1 MVGNDLTARIGG
13 TLALIL
19 AIDVAFALI
28 VAALLEPWIGPVVAS
43 LAGGSQLRGYG
54 LLAVLTLVGLL
65 WIQLLYARR
74 NLLAEANAY
83 PVTAESHPDLDARIT
98 RLASLAD
105 MRVPAVA
112 VADSDVP
119 NSFAVGSLWSGT
131 VVVSEGLL
139 EILSDEEL
147 DAVLAHELVHLKNHD
162 AVVMTLAS
170 FLPALV
176 SDEYSILE
184 DELPASAKPIVFAT
198 GALVWFV
205 LSSTFIDAPLL
216 SASGLVQFVVA
227 TAVVVLVG
235 GITLGLLATPVVFLS
250 QSLSRQREFVADR
263 DGARLV
269 GNPSALARAL
279 TALDDVAAPPTE
291 DARRR
296 YDGLEGMCLLP
307 YGFSGGGER
316 EGNAKDDGF
325 HVETRSHPPTEER
338 IERLRELA
346 SALEGTKTA

>member
-19 AIDVAFALI
+19 AIDVAFALV
-28 VAALLEPWIGPVVAS
+28 VAALLEPWIGPLLAS
-43 LAGGSQLRGYG
+43 FGGRSYG
-54 LLAVLTLVGLL
+54 LLAVLTLVCLL

-74 NLLAEANAY
+74 NLLAEADAH
-83 PVTAESHPDLDARIT
+83 PVSAESHPDLDARIT

-119 NSFAVGSLWSGT
+119 NSFAVGSPWSGT
-131 VVVSEGLL
+131 IVVSEGLL
-139 EILSDEEL
+139 ETLSDEEL

-162 AVVMTLAS
+162 AAVMTLAS

-184 DELPASAKPIVFAT
+184 DELPAGAKPVVLSA
-198 GALVWFV
+198 GAIVWFV
-205 LSSTFIDAPLL
+205 LSSTFIDAPLV

-235 GITLGLLATPVVFLS
+235 GIALGLLATPVVFLS

-269 GNPSALARAL
+269 GDPGALVSAL
-279 TALDDVAAPPTE
+279 TTLDDVVTPPSE

-307 YGFSGGGER
+307 YGFSSGDGDDES
-316 EGNAKDDGF
+316 EDGF

-346 SALEGTKTA
+346 STLERTAA